1 MFIAPPIES
10 VPHCWCKLDLS
21 AAFDCIDTQTM
32 IRRLEHT
39 FGIKN
44 TPLRW
49 LSSYLDGRSQF
60 VRVGSAKSNCTMCE
74 YGVPQGSVLG
84 PILFSLYIAPITQLA
99 ISSGVNI
106 AQYADDSQLYIHLQ
120 SNNSN
125 SSITA
130 VKDCFTVLHK
140 WFAANGLQLNATKS
154 EAIVLGT
161 PAMLRCNTGLT
172 ELNLE
177 ATALP
182 LSTCVRNL
190 GVYIDSQLTFN
201 QHVDKL
207 CQTSYYHISSLRHVR
222 NCLDVGI
229 AREIASCIVGSRLD
243 YCNAILY
250 GTSKQNL
257 HKLQLIQNTLA
268 RVVVGVRKRDHITPV
283 LQQLHWLPIAYR
295 IKYKIALL
303 TFKTLTSKRPEYLSE
318 LISFDEPARQLRSS
332 AHRRLAVVKC
342 RTTFASRAFCH
353 AAPSVFNSLP
363 AALTSNLPSLDSFK
377 RAVKTLLFEQAFH

>member
-1 MFIAPPIES
+1 
-10 VPHCWCKLDLS
+10 
-21 AAFDCIDTQTM
+21 
-32 IRRLEHT
+32 
-39 FGIKN
+39 
-44 TPLRW
+44 
-49 LSSYLDGRSQF
+49 
-60 VRVGSAKSNCTMCE
+60 MCE

-125 SSITA
+125 SSITP

-250 GTSKQNL
+250 GTSK
-257 HKLQLIQNTLA
+257 
-268 RVVVGVRKRDHITPV
+268 
-283 LQQLHWLPIAYR
+283 
-295 IKYKIALL
+295 
-303 TFKTLTSKRPEYLSE
+303 
-318 LISFDEPARQLRSS
+318 
-332 AHRRLAVVKC
+332 
-342 RTTFASRAFCH
+342 
-353 AAPSVFNSLP
+353 
-363 AALTSNLPSLDSFK
+363 
-377 RAVKTLLFEQAFH
+377 